1 MCLGLQSWS
10 ALEQRNIKV
19 RYLKLDVRKSTCQGG
34 GALWSLLSHVRDLP
48 PGDAIE
54 IFTDDYMASADI
66 PAWVKKRHWKVT
78 RQQRDGYV
86 KFMIER
92 PRELAPAAN

>member
-1 MCLGLQSWS
+1 MRRP
-10 ALEQRNIKV
+10 ALVFSFERRNIKV
-19 RYLKLDVRKSTCQGG
+19 RYLKLDVRKSTCPGG

-66 PAWVKKRHWKVT
+66 PAWVRKRQWTVT
-78 RQQRDGYV
+78 RHRQDGYV
-86 KFMIER
+86 KFVIER
-92 PRELAPAAN
+92 PREPVSAVS